1 MFRLIPIHTAN
12 AGGVP
17 LRGLAFLDVVQ
28 RCPGKPRPWISVG
41 VFPCLGDLGGFDHLL
56 ALWAE
61 MGDIRSRRPEQI
73 PLKDCSTV
81 TAPLIDAFT
90 LAVTQPRIPEKGQV
104 ASTLADHHSLP
115 VFAVAACRPAM
126 PKQIC
131 CVDLY
136 DCSAVTLALPDNALV
151 FPLVEGVESRQSAEL
166 LIGDILLHG
175 MGQLQGNN
183 IISLR
188 LPDPFAL
195 CQLEDEEI
203 RKTGEQ

>member
-1 MFRLIPIHTAN
+1 
-12 AGGVP
+12 
-17 LRGLAFLDVVQ
+17 
-28 RCPGKPRPWISVG
+28 
-41 VFPCLGDLGGFDHLL
+41 
-56 ALWAE
+56 

-81 TAPLIDAFT
+81 TAPLIYPLP
-90 LAVTQPRIPEKGQV
+90 LAVTQPRVPEKGQV

-126 PKQIC
+126 PKQVC

-175 MGQLQGNN
+175 GGQLQG
-183 IISLR
+183 IGRWGLFSTILTLLKRTMSSREEEGLTRPALFCGARGRWREAAELR
-188 LPDPFAL
+188 
-195 CQLEDEEI
+195 
-203 RKTGEQ
+203 R